1 MPVFHKTEDV
11 KHILENLPQ
20 VTSVGTVEIEGNLI
34 KYISIKTRSMGGVTV
49 HQLDTHSSTALF
61 DFYFEGL
68 SQDSRKRFYPY
79 PLFDTPPNSPRELSK
94 RIKDWKRETDWT
106 VLCLTKDKQIIGI
119 CLLKRFRTPQATSA
133 LAVHEDFRRM
143 GLGHLLQTLVNAQ
156 ARLLNLERFHV
167 KVEPDNIASLRLH
180 EKCGFNQTGMVP
192 YFGYK
197 DGVRAEITVIEMVY
211 ELGHEET
218 TL

>member
-1 MPVFHKTEDV
+1 MSAFNKTDDV
-11 KHILENLPQ
+11 KHVLEKLPQ
-20 VTSVGTVEIEGNLI
+20 VTSVGTVKIEGNLI

-49 HQLDTHSSTALF
+49 HQLDTHSSAALF
-61 DFYFEGL
+61 AFYFEGL
-68 SQDSRKRFYPY
+68 SQESRKRFYPY

-94 RIKDWKRETDWT
+94 RIDDWKKETDWT

-167 KVEPDNIASLRLH
+167 KVEPDNIASLLLH
-180 EKCGFNQTGMVP
+180 EKCGFKQSGMMS
-192 YFGYK
+192 YLGYK
-197 DGVRAEITVIEMVY
+197 DGLRVEIPVIKMIY
-211 ELGHEET
+211 ELGHEKT
-218 TL
+218 IF